1 MNPDDV
7 SVFLVE
13 DDEDFR
19 DALADCL
26 DGAGFQVRVFAD
38 ALSFYKGS
46 LSLRPDVAVIDVNLP
61 DESGLEVLGHV
72 TALGVGA
79 ILLTARGT
87 TSDRVAGY
95 EAGADIYFVK
105 PVDTH
110 ELIAAIRGLAAK
122 GRRRREAVGRS
133 AEAPASESAAAP
145 VWLLKQRSHL
155 LVGPD
160 LQVVR
165 LADQQTRLLAALAL
179 HAPNAAPR
187 DDLLA
192 ALGHNP
198 EFSDRQIL
206 DSAIRRLRRTV
217 EVSAGIP
224 LAVTTIPR
232 VGYALRDGIVLDP
245 N

>member
-1 MNPDDV
+1 MTPDDV

-26 DGAGFQVRVFAD
+26 DGAGFHVRAFAD

-46 LSLRPDVAVIDVNLP
+46 LSVRPDVAVIDVNLP

-72 TALGVGA
+72 TTLGIGA

-110 ELIAAIRGLAAK
+110 ELIAAIRGLAVK
-122 GRRRREAVGRS
+122 GRRRMEAAGKSV
-133 AEAPASESAAAP
+133 EAPASEGAAP

>member
-26 DGAGFQVRVFAD
+26 DGAGFQVRAFAD

-46 LSLRPDVAVIDVNLP
+46 LSLRPDVAVIDVDLP

-133 AEAPASESAAAP
+133 AETTAPESAAAP

-165 LADQQTRLLAALAL
+165 LADQQTRLLAAL
-179 HAPNAAPR
+179 
-187 DDLLA
+187 
-192 ALGHNP
+192 GHNP
-198 EFSDRQIL
+198 QFSDRQML
-206 DSAIRRLRRTV
+206 DSAIRRLHRTV

>member
-26 DGAGFQVRVFAD
+26 DGAGFQVRAFAD

-46 LSLRPDVAVIDVNLP
+46 LSLRPDVAVIDINLP

-122 GRRRREAVGRS
+122 GRRRRETVGRS
-133 AEAPASESAAAP
+133 AETTAPESTATP

-165 LADQQTRLLAALAL
+165 LADQQTR
-179 HAPNAAPR
+179 
-187 DDLLA
+187 LLA

>member
-1 MNPDDV
+1 MTPDDV

-26 DGAGFQVRVFAD
+26 DGAGFQVRAFAD

-46 LSLRPDVAVIDVNLP
+46 LSLRPDVAVIDINLP

-122 GRRRREAVGRS
+122 GRRRLEAAGRG
-133 AEAPASESAAAP
+133 AEAPASEGTP
-145 VWLLKQRSHL
+145 PIWRLKQRSHL

-217 EVSAGIP
+217 EVAAGIP

-232 VGYALRDGIVLDP
+232 VGYALGDGIVLDP

>member
-7 SVFLVE
+7 SVFLLE

-26 DGAGFQVRVFAD
+26 DGAGFQVRAFAD

-46 LSLRPDVAVIDVNLP
+46 LSLRPDVAVIDINLP

-133 AEAPASESAAAP
+133 AETTAPESAATP

-165 LADQQTRLLAALAL
+165 LADQQTR
-179 HAPNAAPR
+179 
-187 DDLLA
+187 LLA